1 MFASI
6 RGSLLEIN
14 TSFVVIEAGGVGY
27 RVFLTPTSDIRLE
40 TIGKQVFVHLLTI
53 VREHEIS
60 LYGFS
65 STSDRD
71 LFERLIDITGV
82 GPKMAMSLI
91 GVLGAGVFYQI
102 VSEGDLSALCRVPG
116 VGKKTAERL
125 LLDMRDK
132 LPKEI
137 EIKSSQGL
145 ASTQTI
151 LDAMNALMH
160 LGYQRAKAKE
170 AIEKS
175 LKEAGSE
182 TLQLQEL
189 ITRAL
194 KIVR

>member
-6 RGSLLEIN
+6 RGKLLYLH
-14 TSFVVIEAGGVGY
+14 TSFAVIEAAGIGY
-27 RVFLTPTSDIRLE
+27 RVFLTATSPIRLE
-40 TIGKQVFVHLLTI
+40 AIGAEVFVHLFTI
-53 VREHEIS
+53 VREQELS

-65 STSDRD
+65 SPSERD
-71 LFERLIDITGV
+71 LFERLMDISGV

-91 GVLGAGVFYQI
+91 SVLGTESFYQSI
-102 VSEGDLSALCRVPG
+102 SQGDISALCRVPG

-132 LPKEI
+132 LPKDLV
-137 EIKSSQGL
+137 SSPKL
-145 ASTQTI
+145 SSSQTI

-160 LGYQRAKAKE
+160 LGYQQARAKE

-175 LKEAGSE
+175 IQDTDPEE
-182 TLQLQEL
+182 IQLQDL
-189 ITRAL
+189 ITKAL